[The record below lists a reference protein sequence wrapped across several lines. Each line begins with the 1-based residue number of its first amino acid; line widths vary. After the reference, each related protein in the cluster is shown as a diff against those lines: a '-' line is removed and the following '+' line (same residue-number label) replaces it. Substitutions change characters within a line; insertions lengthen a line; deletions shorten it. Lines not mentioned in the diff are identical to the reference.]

1 MRRLPKRIAFLYLP
15 HFLAESEE
23 RRKGNPVVVVS
34 GPSPKAVVLDC
45 SGVLETAG
53 IERGTFVRDIERLN
67 EGVRVE
73 VVDYDYLEKVHG
85 EVIDCLEHY
94 SPSVEA
100 QDPGEYLLDL
110 TGTRRIFGRELDTC
124 GKIITE
130 LRHAFGFTAQA
141 GIGSNVLIPRLAS
154 MIAEDGGVYDIST
167 PSEREFLFPLS
178 IGLFPGISPSVMDR
192 LISHYNIRTV
202 EDLSVFSRE
211 ELICMF
217 DSEGARLYTYVQG
230 GVRKN
235 LIQKVSGKVLK
246 QELTVSSE
254 SNDDKSV
261 RRQLF
266 AMILDLC
273 AQMREERVVAGR
285 FELAV
290 CYQDNYRYIHK
301 GGVRDPSFFEKSLYD
316 QLIIYLN
323 RALKRRVCI
332 KKIVLSFSHF
342 IPSSLQL
349 ALFHDSYQTDSYQ
362 ADSSRMSR
370 LSGAFDLIAKRFGKS
385 LIRYGA

>member
-1 MRRLPKRIAFLYLP
+1 MGRLPKRIAFLYLP
-15 HFLAESEE
+15 HILAESEE

-34 GPSPKAVVLDC
+34 GTSPKAIVLDY
-45 SGVLETAG
+45 SRFLETAG
-53 IERGTFVRDIERLN
+53 LERGAFVRDIERLS
-67 EGVRVE
+67 GFVRFE
-73 VVDYDYLEKVHG
+73 TVDYDHLEKAHG
-85 EVIDCLEHY
+85 EIIRCLERY
-94 SPSVEA
+94 SPSVET

-154 MIAEDGGVYDIST
+154 MVAEDGGVYDVSPT
-167 PSEREFLFPLS
+167 SEREFIFPLS
-178 IGLFPGISPSVMDR
+178 IGLFGGISPVVIDELVSN
-192 LISHYNIRTV
+192 YNVRTV

-211 ELICMF
+211 ELTCMF
-217 DSEGARLYTYVQG
+217 GSEGACLFNYAQG
-230 GVRKN
+230 CVREN
-235 LIQKVSGKVLK
+235 LIQKASGRVLK
-246 QELTVSSE
+246 RELTVSSE

-261 RRQLF
+261 TRQLF

-273 AQMREERVVAGR
+273 TRMREERVIAGR

-290 CYQDNYRYIHK
+290 CYQDNLRYTYRGSFK
-301 GGVRDPSFFEKSLYD
+301 DPSFFERSLYD
-316 QLIIYLN
+316 QLVIYLN
-323 RALKRRVCI
+323 RALKRRTCI
-332 KKIVLSFSHF
+332 KKVTLSFSHF
-342 IPSSLQL
+342 VPSSLQL
-349 ALFHDSYQTDSYQ
+349 ALFH
-362 ADSSRMSR
+362 DSSRMSR

>member
-1 MRRLPKRIAFLYLP
+1 MGRLPKRIAFLYLP
-15 HFLAESEE
+15 HILAESEE
-23 RRKGNPVVVVS
+23 RRKGNPIIVVS
-34 GPSPKAVVLDC
+34 GPSPKAIVLDC
-45 SGVLETAG
+45 SRVLETAG
-53 IERGTFVRDIERLN
+53 ITRGTFVRDIERLTSF
-67 EGVRVE
+67 VRVE
-73 VVDYDYLEKVHG
+73 TVDYDYLEKIHG
-85 EVIDCLEHY
+85 EVISFLEHY

-110 TGTRRIFGRELDTC
+110 TGTKRIFGRELDTC
-124 GKIITE
+124 GRIIIE
-130 LRHAFGFTAQA
+130 LRDAFGFTAQA

-154 MIAEDGGVYDIST
+154 MIAEEGGVYDIST
-167 PSEREFLFPLS
+167 PTEREFLFPLS
-178 IGLFPGISPSVMDR
+178 IGLFPNISPSVMDM
-192 LISHYNIRTV
+192 LISNYNIRTV

-217 DSEGARLYTYVQG
+217 DSEGTRLYSYAQG
-230 GVRKN
+230 GVREN
-235 LIQKVSGKVLK
+235 LIQKISGKVLK

-254 SNDDKSV
+254 SNDDQSV

-273 AQMREERVVAGR
+273 SQMREERAVAGR

-290 CYQDNYRYIHK
+290 CYQDNYRYTHK
-301 GGVRDPSFFEKSLYD
+301 GGVRERSFFERSLYD
-316 QLIIYLN
+316 QIIIYLN

-342 IPSSLQL
+342 VPSSLQL
-349 ALFHDSYQTDSYQ
+349 ALF

-370 LSGAFDLIAKRFGKS
+370 LSGAFDLISKRFGKS